1 MDTTNKVSTYDRADL
16 AEAGVADSQ
25 MIRQTDRERQ
35 IKRGTSLILV
45 QNSKN

>member
-1 MDTTNKVSTYDRADL
+1 MDTTNKVSTYGRADL

-35 IKRGTSLILV
+35 IKRGTLLILV